1 MNLPGF
7 TAEAALYTSASKY
20 SAVAVRVPNSEV
32 VQPQFVL
39 PPWTPCLWLQFCCTE
54 FGDRSCCRRWH
65 LQCIPE

>member
-7 TAEAALYTSASKY
+7 TAEAALSTPAKKY

-32 VQPQFVL
+32 VQPQYVQL
-39 PPWTPCLWLQFCCTE
+39 PLTLCSWFFFCCTE
-54 FGDRSCCRRWH
+54 FGDETCCRRWH